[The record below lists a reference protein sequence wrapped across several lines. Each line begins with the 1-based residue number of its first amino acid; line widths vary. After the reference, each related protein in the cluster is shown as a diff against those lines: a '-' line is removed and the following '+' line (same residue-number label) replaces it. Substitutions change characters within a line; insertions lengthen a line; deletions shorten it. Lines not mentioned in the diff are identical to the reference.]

1 MVFPSSPKTEGRLS
15 LSTMSVVFGGKL
27 VPQKSQQNGVE
38 AYDDPNYGI
47 KLLSKREKTLLAEL
61 DRTRS
66 EIVSE
71 LVTLGPSV
79 SSGNLEDWRSTLSA
93 YESQLAT
100 GGSFSDTFGSSG
112 AAHHQSTRKKH
123 RSKSSR
129 RQRAVGKLTSLG
141 GTAST
146 LEPLHGHDCTST
158 PLDFL
163 PMISVN
169 PLSSMGSS
177 NQRKGAKPVQTVKL
191 PVLSLPSFGS
201 GVSQTSSP
209 RVLVDVADQA
219 DCTDLRIAGEDSYAR
234 NPSIILEDLDRY
246 YIQQYLEISNEQMA
260 EILQDLDAIL
270 SGGVGAG
277 ASRRSVFNAVK
288 GTDFIGSG
296 SSYAPHT
303 LDNES
308 IMELRSDSDTR
319 TRGSVASVTDAS
331 FQRLSRSSTLDKSF
345 KFKGKRRQSRRHN
358 ASTRTSN
365 NVKMAWS
372 DNNINDL
379 NSIESLR
386 SELVKSLGHMQQHTA
401 DVKHGILHVQEIVS
415 LSNPKAKNFISTMAA
430 DQLFAVIK
438 NVGLRQLRRGWD
450 AWKLNIKN
458 QCLAIK
464 AFHFQRFQYLRKV
477 AILLN
482 MYVAR
487 VMGAKFFKWARFCVS
502 MRTQEEMELKTA
514 AVLLVQRVVRG
525 IISRVRV
532 KKLRENQ
539 NFTRMHDSLVKIQ
552 ALFRCKLQNWKYKTY
567 CRNILEDS
575 SARLM
580 QRVIRGHLGRR
591 KAFKMRLFQNK
602 ELNAILIQTIVRG
615 LLGRKKADEMRLL
628 RLKGEMALRI
638 QIISRGYIARMRVKK
653 MKQDKIE
660 NSAAAQIQALIRG
673 ALARMNLHRRREEAA
688 EYQRERNRQAVL
700 IQSIYRG
707 HRARIL
713 FRYYMQ
719 ERYERRALENNNAI
733 ILQCFIRRFVARARI
748 RKLKEQQ
755 FDTWVANAMA
765 WKEMWAED
773 SSSWFYFNEQSEE
786 ALWEPPAGGYK
797 KNDGQLV
804 LANGEIIDEPDPTG
818 KKKRGAG
825 EEHLCVE
832 CVKRVAIRA
841 CEECGDGFC
850 TKCYRTT
857 HANGSRKQHTWKPA
871 GPIDCT
877 ECEEELA
884 ERWCVACDEAYCDD
898 CWRKV
903 HSKGKRR
910 FHPFSQVQEDGHI
923 DNRIFTIDGEQVSNY
938 DASFA
943 QNRHEENQQDESN
956 LDAAV
961 QELYGSMEI
970 KDNTDEDYHDED
982 FLGEQYFDP
991 EGAND
996 EVYESTGEGVEVEW
1010 TQYYDDDGNPY
1021 WYNNYSGISQYE
1033 DPQF

>member
-1 MVFPSSPKTEGRLS
+1 
-15 LSTMSVVFGGKL
+15 MSVVFGGKL
-27 VPQKSQQNGVE
+27 VPQKSQQNGVD

-61 DRTRS
+61 DRTRN

-93 YESQLAT
+93 YESQLANS
-100 GGSFSDTFGSSG
+100 GSFSDTFGSSG
-112 AAHHQSTRKKH
+112 TSRHQSTRKKH
-123 RSKSSR
+123 RHRNSR
-129 RQRAVGKLTSLG
+129 RERATGKLTSLG
-141 GTAST
+141 GTTST
-146 LEPLHGHDCTST
+146 LEPLQGRDCTST
-158 PLDFL
+158 ALDFL

-169 PLSSMGSS
+169 PLSSMGSG
-177 NQRKGAKPVQTVKL
+177 NPHKGAKSMQTVKL
-191 PVLSLPSFGS
+191 PVLTLPSFRAK
-201 GVSQTSSP
+201 VSQTSTP
-209 RVLVDVADQA
+209 RILVDEADLA
-219 DCTDLRIAGEDSYAR
+219 DNTDSRITGEEAYSR
-234 NPSIILEDLDRY
+234 NSCIVLDDLDRY
-246 YIQQYLEISNEQMA
+246 YIQQYLEISNEQMT

-270 SGGVGAG
+270 SDGTDEGAW
-277 ASRRSVFNAVK
+277 AMRLSVFNAVK
-288 GTDFIGSG
+288 GAGFIGGG
-296 SSYAPHT
+296 SSYVSHSIDAT
-303 LDNES
+303 SGRTES
-308 IMELRSDSDTR
+308 YMELRSDAD
-319 TRGSVASVTDAS
+319 TRGSAASVTNES
-331 FQRLSRSSTLDKSF
+331 FLGLKRSSTLDKSF
-345 KFKGKRRQSRRHN
+345 KYKGKSKQNRRHN
-358 ASTRTSN
+358 ASYRSSKK
-365 NVKMAWS
+365 VKMAWS

-379 NSIESLR
+379 NSVEALR
-386 SELVKSLGHMQQHTA
+386 TELVKSLGHMQQHTA

-415 LSNPKAKNFISTMAA
+415 LSNPKAKTFISTMAA
-430 DQLFAVIK
+430 DQLFAVVK

-458 QCLAIK
+458 QCLITK
-464 AFHFQRFQYLRKV
+464 AFLFRRFQFLRKL
-477 AILLN
+477 AMLLN
-482 MYVAR
+482 LYVGR
-487 VMGAKFFKWARFCVS
+487 VIGAKFFKWARFCVT

-514 AVLLVQRVVRG
+514 AVLLVQRVTRG

-575 SARLM
+575 SARIM
-580 QRVIRGHLGRR
+580 QRVVRGHLGRR
-591 KAFKMRLFQNK
+591 KASKMRLFQNK

-628 RLKGEMALRI
+628 RLKSEMALRI

-660 NSAAAQIQALIRG
+660 NNAAAQIQALIRG
-673 ALARMNLHRRREEAA
+673 TLARMNLHRRREEAA

-719 ERYERRALENNNAI
+719 ERYERRALENSNAI
-733 ILQCFIRRFVARARI
+733 ILQCFIRRFVARARV

-755 FDTWVANAMA
+755 FDTWVTNAMA

-818 KKKRGAG
+818 KKRRGAG

-884 ERWCVACDEAYCDD
+884 ERWCVSCDEAYCDD

-943 QNRHEENQQDESN
+943 QNRHEDDQQDESN
-956 LDAAV
+956 LDAEV

-970 KDNTDEDYHDED
+970 KDNVDDDYNNED
-982 FLGEQYFDP
+982 FLGEQYYDP
-991 EGAND
+991 DSAND
-996 EVYESTGEGVEVEW
+996 ESYEVAAEGVEEEW

-1033 DPQF
+1033 DPHY